1 MCFQIHTAK
10 KMSEE
15 DLESVERQAQPGRIG
30 STRSVREG
38 KCTTVPADS
47 CPLTLFSLITGR

>member
-15 DLESVERQAQPGRIG
+15 DLESVERQPGRIG

-47 CPLTLFSLITGR
+47 CPLPFSL